1 MKRYVSDFIHRGI
14 IACGIGPLILAVV
27 YLIIRHYTDMQ
38 TLSVNQVVIGILSL
52 EALAF
57 IAGGVNVVYRIE
69 RLPLSVAITIH
80 GIVLYFGYLVTYLL
94 NDWMKKD
101 KISFLVFT
109 GIFVIGYVVIWAV
122 IYLVINSKIKKI
134 NKSLKEKQ
142 QTVANS

>member
-80 GIVLYFGYLVTYLL
+80 GIVLYFSYLVTYLL

-142 QTVANS
+142 QAVAHS

>member
-80 GIVLYFGYLVTYLL
+80 GIVLYFSYLVTYLL

-101 KISFLVFT
+101 KISFMVFT